1 MAKNKKDKKRRRRL
15 GDRSDGRLLRSLP
28 PIMRVGCCIMS
39 KRTGCS
45 NRMRDRFEVS
55 EVERY
60 IREKKASGMKNFTTM
75 HVILAAY
82 VRVVS
87 QMPAVNRFIAGHKI
101 FARNDIQIALTIKKE
116 MTLESPDTVIKF
128 TPDVNMTAED
138 IYYALQE
145 QIQNYRNQ
153 QTGGVDKAV
162 KILNYIP
169 GIFLRGAIGF
179 IRGLDYMGLLPKF
192 LMDISPFHCSM
203 YITSMGSLGIPPV
216 HHHLY
221 DFGNCP
227 VFLAFGSKQRRYEL
241 NEKGE
246 AVKKEYVEYT
256 VNLDERICDGFYF
269 AAALKKMRRYL
280 RDPWQL
286 DTPPENVV
294 EDVD

>member
-1 MAKNKKDKKRRRRL
+1 
-15 GDRSDGRLLRSLP
+15 
-28 PIMRVGCCIMS
+28 
-39 KRTGCS
+39 
-45 NRMRDRFEVS
+45 
-55 EVERY
+55 
-60 IREKKASGMKNFTTM
+60 
-75 HVILAAY
+75 
-82 VRVVS
+82 
-87 QMPAVNRFIAGHKI
+87 
-101 FARNDIQIALTIKKE
+101 

-128 TPDVNMTAED
+128 TPDASMTAEE

-145 QIQNYRNQ
+145 EIEKYKEAKD
-153 QTGGVDKAV
+153 GGVDKAV

-169 GIFLRGAIGF
+169 GIFLRGAIGL
-179 IRGLDYMGLLPKF
+179 IRGLDYMGLLPRA
-192 LMDISPFHCSM
+192 LTNISPFHCSM

-227 VFLAFGSKQRRYEL
+227 VFLAFGAKQRRYEL

-246 AVKKEYVEYT
+246 VEKKEYVEYT

-269 AAALKKMRRYL
+269 AAALKKMRRIF

-286 DTPPENVV
+286 DTPPETVV

>member
-1 MAKNKKDKKRRRRL
+1 MAKRSKNKKHRRRL
-15 GDRSDGRLLRSLP
+15 GDRGDGRKLRTLP

-39 KRTGCS
+39 KRTGAS
-45 NRMRDRFEVS
+45 NRMRDRFETS
-55 EVERY
+55 RVEQY
-60 IREKKASGMKNFTTM
+60 IREKKAAGLKNFTTM

-87 QMPAVNRFIAGHKI
+87 QMPAVNRFIAGHNI
-101 FARNDIQIALTIKKE
+101 FARRDIQIALTIKKE

-128 TPDVNMTAED
+128 KPDVTMTAEE
-138 IYYALQE
+138 IYYALQAE
-145 QIQNYRNQ
+145 IETYRNQ

-162 KILNYIP
+162 KILNFIP

-179 IRGLDYMGLLPKF
+179 IRGLDYMGLLPRF
-192 LMDISPFHCSM
+192 LTDISPFHCSM
-203 YITSMGSLGIPPV
+203 YTTSMGSLGVPPV

-221 DFGNCP
+221 DFGTCP

-246 AVKKEYVEYT
+246 AEKKEYVEYT